1 MIRPQ
6 LVTPPAVVPLSLG
19 DIKRQCR
26 VDFDDDDA
34 LLEAYIDAAIA
45 HLDGYSGIL
54 GRCLI
59 NQVWQQSYPCWSR
72 VMQLPF
78 PDVSAVTVK
87 YDDETGAEQTAAS
100 DQYEVIEASRG
111 AVVVFGEDFSAPSL
125 SSATELPV
133 RIDLTAGYGD
143 AAPDVPAS
151 ILMAAK
157 LLVAHWYMNREAV
170 TPDATTVLPM
180 AVDAMLAPHRRVG
193 V

>member
-1 MIRPQ
+1 MIRPT

-19 DIKRQCR
+19 EIKQQCR

-34 LLEAYIDAAIA
+34 LLEAYIDAAVA

-59 NQVWQQSYPCWSR
+59 NQVWRQSYPCWSR
-72 VMQLPF
+72 VLQLPF
-78 PDVSAVTVK
+78 PDVSAAVVA
-87 YDDETGAEQTAAS
+87 YDDEDGAEQTVAS
-100 DQYEVIEASRG
+100 DQYEVIEAARG
-111 AVVVFGEDFSAPSL
+111 AVVVFGDDFSAPSL

-133 RIDLTAGYGD
+133 RINLTAGYGP
-143 AAPDVPAS
+143 AATDLPAS

-170 TPDATTVLPM
+170 TSDATTVLPM
-180 AVDAMLAPHRRVG
+180 AVDAMLATHRRVG